1 METAARP
8 LPRREWRRLWSRNAA
23 LPSELSSPDPRYHP
37 GVDLHRQHSLPQHPR
52 KRSIPS
58 VAKQV
63 TSSSRVI
70 QALRNHATLTSE
82 EAYRDGKL
90 SKAAL
95 LSLGILTFITFVGNF
110 TQLQLTSALPTI
122 VQEFGIDLTTG
133 QWLTSVFQLIMGI
146 MVPLTAFLT
155 QRFSTRQIVIA
166 SMGLFTIGSILAWL
180 GPTFPLV
187 LLGRALEAVGTG
199 VMWPVL
205 QIVVF
210 MIFPVTH
217 RGAAMGTVGVAM
229 AVSPAIGPTLG
240 GWQTD
245 TNGWRSIF
253 LSLAVIG
260 ALACVAAAIGLRNFI
275 EKDKTV
281 HADFFSVALSCFGFG
296 GLLFG
301 FTNIE
306 SNAFLSPMVLV
317 PGIIGI
323 IGIAWFITRQLR
335 RDKPLLNLR
344 VLTNRHFSTG
354 TIVASLSFFAFSS
367 IMVLLPLYIQDDR
380 GYSATM
386 SGIVL
391 LPGAIAQAIS
401 QFFGGRAL
409 DRFGARPIAMVGSI
423 TLLIGTI
430 GMGFISM
437 TTPIWWVSLC
447 QFIRQIGM
455 GFVLMPITTWSL
467 NNLPPEQVS
476 DGSAVTNTARQI
488 SGAVGAP
495 VLVVT
500 MEALTALRKSWGFDQ
515 INANIWAIDWTLRLS
530 ALISAIMVL
539 VVIFGVRGSAAGSS
553 STTLRELQERRKAR
567 AAARV
572 AAREAARST
581 D

>member
-1 METAARP
+1 M
-8 LPRREWRRLWSRNAA
+8 
-23 LPSELSSPDPRYHP
+23 
-37 GVDLHRQHSLPQHPR
+37 
-52 KRSIPS
+52 
-58 VAKQV
+58 

-82 EAYRDGKL
+82 EAYRNGKQ
-90 SKAAL
+90 SKPAL
-95 LSLGILTFITFVGNF
+95 LSLGLLTFITFVGNF

-122 VQEFGIDLTTG
+122 VQEFNIDLTTG
-133 QWLTSVFQLIMGI
+133 QWLTSIFQLIMGI

-166 SMGLFTIGSILAWL
+166 SMGLFTIGSVLAWL

-187 LLGRALEAVGTG
+187 LIGRALEAIGTG

-260 ALACVAAAIGLRNFI
+260 ALACVAAAVGLRNFI
-275 EKDKTV
+275 EKDSTV

-306 SNAFLSPMVLV
+306 SNSITSPMVIV

-323 IGIAWFITRQLR
+323 AGIIWFILRQLHHT
-335 RDKPLLNLR
+335 KPLLNLR
-344 VLTNRHFSTG
+344 VLKNRYFATG

-367 IMVLLPLYIQDDR
+367 IMVLLPLYIQNDR

-409 DRFGARPIAMVGSI
+409 DRFGARPIAMIGSI
-423 TLLIGTI
+423 TLFIGTV

-467 NNLPPEQVS
+467 NNLPAEQVS

-488 SGAVGAP
+488 AGAVGAP

-500 MEALTALRKSWGFDQ
+500 MESLTALRKGWGFDQ
-515 INANIWAIDWTLRLS
+515 ISANIWAIDWTLRLS
-530 ALISAIMVL
+530 ALISGIMVL
-539 VVIFGVRGSAAGSS
+539 VVIFGVKGTAAGSA
-553 STTLRELQERRKAR
+553 STTLHDIREHRRAR
-567 AAARV
+567 QAARKSL
-572 AAREAARST
+572 AAQKAN